1 MSTKKMANRGG
12 PKGDRNDRDRG
23 ERGDRRGGDRRSRKP
38 KVAAAVGAFDLNDF
52 KSVDILK
59 RFLSET
65 GKILPR
71 RRTGLNAQDQ
81 RKLARTIKRVR
92 MMGLLPFAD
101 KLVRK

>member
-1 MSTKKMANRGG
+1 MSTKKMAGRGN
-12 PKGDRNDRDRG
+12 KDRNDRG
-23 ERGDRRGGDRRSRKP
+23 ERGERGMRRSRKP

-52 KSVDILK
+52 KNIDILK

-71 RRTGLNAQDQ
+71 RRSGLNAQNQ

-92 MMGLLPFAD
+92 MMGLLPFTD

>member
-1 MSTKKMANRGG
+1 LSTKKMQSRGG
-12 PKGDRNDRDRG
+12 KDRSERG
-23 ERGDRRGGDRRSRKP
+23 ERGERGMRRSRKP

-52 KSVDILK
+52 KNIDILK

-71 RRTGLNAQDQ
+71 RRSGLNAQNQ
-81 RKLARTIKRVR
+81 RKLARTIKRAR
-92 MMGLLPFAD
+92 MMGLLPFTD

>member
-1 MSTKKMANRGG
+1 MSTKKMQSRGG
-12 PKGDRNDRDRG
+12 KDRSERG
-23 ERGDRRGGDRRSRKP
+23 ERGERGMRRSRKP

-52 KSVDILK
+52 KNIDILK

-71 RRTGLNAQDQ
+71 RRSGLNAQNQ
-81 RKLARTIKRVR
+81 RKLARTIKRAR
-92 MMGLLPFAD
+92 MMGLLPFTD

>member
-1 MSTKKMANRGG
+1 MSTKKVQGKG
-12 PKGDRNDRDRG
+12 PRSDRNDRG
-23 ERGDRRGGDRRSRKP
+23 ERGERGMRRGSRKP

>member
-1 MSTKKMANRGG
+1 MSTKKMDSK
-12 PKGDRNDRDRG
+12 PRG
-23 ERGDRRGGDRRSRKP
+23 ERGERGMRRGARKP
-38 KVAAAVGAFDLNDF
+38 KVAAAVGAFNLNDF
-52 KSVDILK
+52 KNIDTLK

-92 MMGLLPFAD
+92 MMGLLPFTD

>member
-1 MSTKKMANRGG
+1 LSTKKMASRSTSR
-12 PKGDRNDRDRG
+12 PDRG
-23 ERGDRRGGDRRSRKP
+23 EKADRRGDRRGRKP
-38 KVAAAVGAFDLNDF
+38 KVAAAVGSFDLNDF
-52 KSVDILK
+52 KNVDVLK

-71 RRTGLNAQDQ
+71 RRTGLNAQNQ